1 MGKYLIWKKRT
12 NSQEIVQALV
22 DSGHLRESLFQF
34 YAIFFKQSS
43 NSNMYLKGC
52 VLW

>member
-22 DSGHLRESLFQF
+22 DSGCLRESQFQL
-34 YAIFFKQSS
+34 YAIFL
-43 NSNMYLKGC
+43 NSHQIAIC
-52 VLW
+52 F